1 MKANVEIERTIDKLR
16 SQLKFSS
23 DKAKMDLYWSL
34 LEECMDQNCDN
45 ATYVGELWLL
55 YLNGKIEL
63 IDKQKRELNA
73 SCK

>member
-1 MKANVEIERTIDKLR
+1 MKENVEIGRTVASLR

-23 DKAKMDLYWSL
+23 DKTKLDLYWSL
-34 LEECMDQNCDN
+34 LEECMDQHCDN

-63 IDKQKRELNA
+63 IDKRKREMNE
-73 SCK
+73 SYK